1 MENRD
6 YVKIRNIIGIKEKIK
21 LTFLLKIKQYIKD
34 NINLIERINQMLKND
49 LYYTILYII

>member
-21 LTFLLKIKQYIKD
+21 LTFLLNIKYYIKD
-34 NINLIERINQMLKND
+34 NINLIERINQMLKM
-49 LYYTILYII
+49 IYIILFYI